1 MTSEARAADQADLV
15 ISGCT
20 VLLPAHDPDLGA
32 ERGHSVDF
40 AVDASV
46 VIDDGAITAVLT
58 GRHDV
63 PPAREV
69 IDGRGQ
75 LAMPGLVNC
84 HTHSPMV
91 LFRGAAEDVPVA
103 EWFNTWIWPMEVNL
117 TPDDVE
123 LGARLAAAEM
133 IRAGV
138 TTFADHY
145 FAMDRVATVV
155 AETGLR
161 ANLGWTYFSSEGD
174 AGRERSLDF
183 ALRWRGRAGGR
194 ITTSLAPHG
203 AYTVDEADLRRTADL
218 AAAHDLPVHIHA
230 SENRDQ
236 TLVSRATLGV
246 TPIEVLRR
254 NGILENRTI
263 IAHGV
268 GIVPEDVPTLADA
281 SASVGVASAPKGY
294 LKSVYDTTPIRL
306 LRSAGVP
313 VGLATDGAASNN
325 TLDVWESMLF
335 TALVQ
340 KATERDSLWLT
351 ARDALDHATRQSA
364 AVLGLGDR
372 IGRLAPGA
380 RADVILVDLTGPHVQ
395 PVHDLAAT
403 LVHSSR
409 SADVRTTIVDGQVL
423 MRDRRLLTVD
433 VAEVTRRLAPRL
445 GALTDRSHGRRI
457 QDYTT

>member
-1 MTSEARAADQADLV
+1 MTTEPRPAAEVDLV
-15 ISGCT
+15 ITGCT
-20 VLLPAHDPDLGA
+20 ALLPGDEPDS
-32 ERGHSVDF
+32 GHAVEFAPDATVVVDGG
-40 AVDASV
+40 
-46 VIDDGAITAVLT
+46 VISDVLT
-58 GRHDV
+58 GRHAV
-63 PPAREV
+63 PAAREV

-103 EWFNTWIWPMEVNL
+103 DWFNKWIWPMEVNL

-133 IRAGV
+133 IRGGV

-145 FAMDRVATVV
+145 FAMDRVAKVV

-183 ALRWRGRAGGR
+183 ALSWRGRGGGR
-194 ITTSLAPHG
+194 ITTALAPHG

-218 AAAHDLPVHIHA
+218 AADHELPVHIHA

-236 TLVSRATLGV
+236 TLVSRAALGV

-254 NGILENRTI
+254 NGILESRTI

-268 GIVPEDVPTLADA
+268 GIVPEDGPTLSDAADR
-281 SASVGVASAPKGY
+281 VGVASAPKGY
-294 LKSVYDTTPIRL
+294 LKSVYGTTPIRL
-306 LRSAGVP
+306 LRAAGVP

-340 KATERDSLWLT
+340 KASERDSLWLT
-351 ARDALDHATRQSA
+351 AREALDHATRQSA
-364 AVLGLGDR
+364 AVLGQAGS
-372 IGRLAPGA
+372 IGVLAPGA

-403 LVHSSR
+403 LVYSARSS
-409 SADVRTTIVDGQVL
+409 DVTTTIVDGQVL

-433 VAEVTRRLAPRL
+433 VADVTRRLAPRL
-445 GALTDRSHGRRI
+445 AALTDRSHGRRI